1 MVPPQPYSVV
11 AGMTAGDDDPP
22 PARRLLCGR
31 RILGRNLCQRNP
43 SNQSTH
49 LQRFST
55 IHGQLRLRTSVN
67 WPPTGEVIALAATV
81 KSEWLEPKLQPFQ
94 SSTHSSYLVLA
105 AVSTT
110 MPDSG
115 LPTTVT
121 ASPAPTTVSPPAV
134 SAPVP
139 PPH

>member
-22 PARRLLCGR
+22 PARRVLCGR

-94 SSTHSSYLVLA
+94 SSTHSSYLVMA
-105 AVSTT
+105 AVS
-110 MPDSG
+110 
-115 LPTTVT
+115 TTVT
-121 ASPAPTTVSPPAV
+121 ASPAATTVSPSGV
-134 SAPVP
+134 SASVTTAP
-139 PPH
+139 